1 MSKFDMSKLVQNV
14 QKEFKNT
21 SLATKI
27 GTGNRL
33 KQLGEEDFLKMPQ
46 WWIQATNTP
55 GLPYGTGVVLAGRT
69 DSGKT
74 TGAIEAMKAAQAIG
88 AGIIY
93 AETENKTTEMDLVR
107 KGIDPKGV
115 AVLRSSIS
123 EELFTMLFSMWE
135 EYRTNYP
142 DNPLLIIVDS
152 LGNTVSQRDSELNL
166 VDGKQ
171 KPGGKG
177 AGNRLA
183 LMKLLAKMEQSSKVA
198 LLIVSYTYANIGAP
212 GRTVAGGDALGL
224 LSSLIYMTS
233 RKGWLE
239 KTVKGEKV
247 RIGAAVQWT
256 LSKNHIFK
264 DNPGPKQ
271 VTLNITS
278 DGVEC
283 VGAKNVLE
291 SDEEDDIE

>member
-93 AETENKTTEMDLVR
+93 AETENKTTEIQSEYDLALASLKDGNFSEAEEKFANFIQNHKDHKLRENAVFWYAESFYR
-107 KGIDPKGV
+107 QGNFNQAAIHYLKGYK
-115 AVLRSSIS
+115 
-123 EELFTMLFSMWE
+123 
-135 EYRTNYP
+135 EYTTGSKAS
-142 DNPLLIIVDS
+142 DS
-152 LGNTVSQRDSELNL
+152 LLKLSLSLGKLK
-166 VDGKQ
+166 KQ
-171 KPGGKG
+171 KE
-177 AGNRLA
+177 ACVILD
-183 LMKLLAKMEQSSKVA
+183 KLETEFPKRSADSLKRAAEA
-198 LLIVSYTYANIGAP
+198 RANFNC
-212 GRTVAGGDALGL
+212 
-224 LSSLIYMTS
+224 
-233 RKGWLE
+233 K
-239 KTVKGEKV
+239 K
-247 RIGAAVQWT
+247 
-256 LSKNHIFK
+256 
-264 DNPGPKQ
+264 
-271 VTLNITS
+271 
-278 DGVEC
+278 
-283 VGAKNVLE
+283 
-291 SDEEDDIE
+291 